1 MEGEYKSYFNQ
12 LVLNFERDFEMPVV
26 SGMENNQLEKYTQ
39 SLENKLTKYRQKKL
53 KNWHKISTGIVYE
66 IINDLNNSFNKEIND
81 YNKQRDAIREI
92 LNKKKFK
99 VKDQTSLS
107 MDQSSSSEKSSLTPA
122 EANVTG
128 RMLLGGTG
136 GTVGTAAVGAG
147 GVSLA
152 HALGS
157 HIALTHI
164 VGSAVALTPLGWVLI
179 GGSAV
184 VGGIVAWWQ
193 RDEEVKQFQKNMQNR
208 VKEAFKKLLE
218 EDKVEALKQQVRELF
233 NPYEES
239 AKLMRD
245 DIESLETS
253 LENLL
258 EKKRTTSVNTEDEKK
273 RLQIFV
279 DNVDDQLKTIEAK
292 YNETAL
298 AKSKDS

>member
-1 MEGEYKSYFNQ
+1 
-12 LVLNFERDFEMPVV
+12 
-26 SGMENNQLEKYTQ
+26 
-39 SLENKLTKYRQKKL
+39 
-53 KNWHKISTGIVYE
+53 
-66 IINDLNNSFNKEIND
+66 
-81 YNKQRDAIREI
+81 
-92 LNKKKFK
+92 
-99 VKDQTSLS
+99 
-107 MDQSSSSEKSSLTPA
+107 MDQSSSSEKSSLTTA

-152 HALGS
+152 HVFES
-157 HIALTHI
+157 HMALTHI

-193 RDEEVKQFQKNMQNR
+193 RDEEVKKFQKNMQNS

-245 DIESLETS
+245 YIESLETS

-298 AKSKDS
+298 AKPKDS

>member
-1 MEGEYKSYFNQ
+1 
-12 LVLNFERDFEMPVV
+12 
-26 SGMENNQLEKYTQ
+26 
-39 SLENKLTKYRQKKL
+39 KL

-92 LNKKKFK
+92 LNKKKF
-99 VKDQTSLS
+99 DQRQTSLS
-107 MDQSSSSEKSSLTPA
+107 MDQSSSSEKSSLTTA

-136 GTVGTAAVGAG
+136 GTVGTAALGAG

-152 HALGS
+152 HVFGS

-164 VGSAVALTPLGWVLI
+164 VGSAMVLTPLGWALI
-179 GGSAV
+179 CGSAV
-184 VGGIVAWWQ
+184 VGGIVTWWQ
-193 RDEEVKQFQKNMQNR
+193 RGEEVKKFQKNMQNS

-218 EDKVEALKQQVRELF
+218 EDKVEALKQQVKEVF
-233 NPYEES
+233 NSYEELV
-239 AKLMRD
+239 KQMKD
-245 DIESLETS
+245 DIESLEIS
-253 LENLL
+253 LDNLL
-258 EKKRTTSVNTEDEKK
+258 EKKKTTSVNTEDEKK

-292 YNETAL
+292 YNEIAL
-298 AKSKDS
+298 AQSKDS

>member
-1 MEGEYKSYFNQ
+1 
-12 LVLNFERDFEMPVV
+12 
-26 SGMENNQLEKYTQ
+26 
-39 SLENKLTKYRQKKL
+39 
-53 KNWHKISTGIVYE
+53 
-66 IINDLNNSFNKEIND
+66 
-81 YNKQRDAIREI
+81 
-92 LNKKKFK
+92 
-99 VKDQTSLS
+99 
-107 MDQSSSSEKSSLTPA
+107 MDQSSSSEKSSLTTA

-164 VGSAVALTPLGWVLI
+164 VGSAVALTPLGWALI

-193 RDEEVKQFQKNMQNR
+193 RGEEVKKFQKNMQNS

-258 EKKRTTSVNTEDEKK
+258 EKKRTTSVNTEDEK
-273 RLQIFV
+273 
-279 DNVDDQLKTIEAK
+279 NV
-292 YNETAL
+292 Y
-298 AKSKDS
+298 KSS